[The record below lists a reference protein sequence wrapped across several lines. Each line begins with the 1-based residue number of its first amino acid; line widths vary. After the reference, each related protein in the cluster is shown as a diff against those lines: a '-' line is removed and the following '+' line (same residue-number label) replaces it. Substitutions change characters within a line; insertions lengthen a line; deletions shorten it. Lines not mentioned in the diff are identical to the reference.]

1 MIYRLARFTALAGFL
16 LVIAGGLVTSTDSG
30 LAVPDWPL
38 SYGTLF
44 PPMVGGIRF
53 EHTHR
58 VIASAVGALT
68 LILTLTILLK
78 ESRLKVRRLAL
89 AALGLVVFQ
98 GILGGLTVLWRL
110 PKPVSVAHACL
121 GQLFFALLC
130 VLAMVVSPRWR
141 DLRRQGEPSALLLST
156 LTTLALVLQ
165 LFLGAFLRHTGTGL
179 AYHLLGGA
187 LVSAGIFALTR
198 KLLRTGTV
206 SLFLPA
212 VLFLQL
218 ALGALTLLTRNAV
231 PLATAHVAA
240 GAILLAASSVW
251 TVRLFSSR
259 PACLARLSAYGELA
273 KPRLTLLAVAV
284 SLVGFLFGS
293 SHGALD
299 PLRLLAELLGVTL
312 VGAGAGALNQY
323 LERGPDALMNRTKNR
338 PLPSGRLSPPEALGA
353 GVLTSAAGILILWR
367 WTFPLAGWLAAAT
380 LAAYLFLYTPLKAR
394 SALCTL
400 AGAVPGALPPLIGWA
415 ASGGSLN
422 TEAWL
427 LFGILFLWQLPHF
440 LAIAWTHRE
449 DYRRAGF
456 KMLPVLDPEGW
467 MTGRQI
473 TLYTL
478 ALIPVSLLHAAVG
491 SFGILYFFAAL
502 AAGGFFFSLG
512 VSTACL
518 RSLASARRLFVGS
531 LIYLP
536 FLLTAMTLDRLIG

>member
-1 MIYRLARFTALAGFL
+1 LYRLAAFTAFVGFL
-16 LVIAGGLVTSTDSG
+16 LVIAGGLVTSTGSG

-68 LILTLTILLK
+68 LILTLGLLLK
-78 ESRLKVRRLAL
+78 ERRLKVRRLAL
-89 AALGLVVFQ
+89 AALGLVVLQ
-98 GILGGLTVLWRL
+98 GILGGLTVLWQL

-121 GQLFFALLC
+121 GQLFFSTLC
-130 VLAMVVSPRWR
+130 VLAMVLSPGWR
-141 DLRRQGEPSALLLST
+141 ASDRRGDPSAFPLSA
-156 LTTLALVLQ
+156 LVTLAILLQ

-179 AYHLLGGA
+179 AYHLLGAA

-198 KLLRTGTV
+198 KLLWAGSV

-212 VLFLQL
+212 ALFLQL
-218 ALGALTLLTRNAV
+218 ALGALTFFTRNAV

-240 GAILLAASSVW
+240 GALLLAASSAW
-251 TVRLFSSR
+251 TVYLFSLQ
-259 PACLARLSAYGELA
+259 PAGLARLSAYGELA

-299 PLRLLAELLGVTL
+299 PSRLLAELLGVTL

-323 LERGPDALMNRTKNR
+323 LERGPDALMSRTKNR
-338 PLPSGRLSPPEALGA
+338 PLPAGKISPPEALGA
-353 GVLTSAAGILILWR
+353 GVLASAAGIWVLWR

-400 AGAVPGALPPLIGWA
+400 VGAVPGAGPPLIGWA
-415 ASGGSLN
+415 AASGSLN

-456 KMLPVLDPEGW
+456 KMLPVLDPDGW

-478 ALIPVSLLHAAVG
+478 ALIPVSLLHATVG

-502 AAGGFFFSLG
+502 AAGGLFFSLG

-536 FLLTAMTLDRLIG
+536 FLLTAMTLDWIIG